1 MAWLAFGD
9 EWDRWRRLAAS
20 LVPPGGRVLDLGCGT
35 GALLAALAAR
45 GGAVVGLDRSPA
57 MLDAARRRVGTA
69 PGAAL
74 VLADAR
80 RLPFRGGTFTAVVST
95 FPAEFILDAATLD
108 EVARCLRPEGRF
120 VVVLGGVRER
130 WGVARWPVRL
140 ALRLLY
146 GRNHEGAGNV
156 VDLSHGLLPGEWRTL
171 RSPNGRA
178 VVWVA
183 QRARVAE

>member
-1 MAWLAFGD
+1 M
-9 EWDRWRRLAAS
+9 
-20 LVPPGGRVLDLGCGT
+20 
-35 GALLAALAAR
+35 
-45 GGAVVGLDRSPA
+45 
-57 MLDAARRRVGTA
+57 
-69 PGAAL
+69 
-74 VLADAR
+74 
-80 RLPFRGGTFTAVVST
+80 ST

-140 ALRLLY
+140 ALWLLY

-156 VDLSHGLLPGEWRTL
+156 VDLSHRLLPGEWRTL
-171 RSPNGRA
+171 YSPNGRA

-183 QRARVAE
+183 QRASVAQ